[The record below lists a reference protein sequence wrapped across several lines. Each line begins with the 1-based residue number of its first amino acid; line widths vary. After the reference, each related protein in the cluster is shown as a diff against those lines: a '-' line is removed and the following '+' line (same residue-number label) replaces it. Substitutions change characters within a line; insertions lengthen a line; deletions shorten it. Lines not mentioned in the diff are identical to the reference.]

1 MDKIKD
7 RIAALRRLMK
17 ENGWDAAVISGS
29 DPHSDEY
36 VPARWQAREWI
47 SGFTGSAGD
56 VVVTETHAGLWT
68 DSRYFI
74 QAGKELEGS
83 GMELHKTRIP
93 RAVYI
98 PEWLGR
104 AAKEKPGFKVGIDGL
119 TMSRTEVEAIEA
131 AITPYGGQIA
141 DSPDFISEIWEDR
154 PGYPDAPACTMPVK
168 FAGKSRK
175 QKLAWLREKIS
186 AENCSAMLVTALDE
200 TAWLLNIRGGDI
212 NYNPLLL
219 AYTVVTENGCTLFA
233 DNGKFSQSDIEELYN
248 DGIGLQPYESVD
260 TYLHMLSKEGKRIMT
275 DSGTVNYHLY
285 KSISDSFGAQ
295 RITCLRSPMA
305 MEKAIKNSAEIDG
318 MKKAAIS
325 DGVAMTKFF
334 IWLDGQMKLT
344 KKGLAKVSETDA
356 ARKLDGLRKDMGAL
370 DESFATISAYGENAA
385 LPHYSAEEGSCS
397 YLRPRGLYL
406 VEYGGQYPWGTT
418 DITRTIPLGRCSR
431 KEKKGYTL
439 VLKGMIALARA
450 RFPEGTTG
458 TNIDALARNPL
469 WQNHLDFGHGT
480 GHGVGHRLC
489 VHEGPQA
496 IRHNWVDCP
505 LLPGM
510 ITSDE
515 PGLYV
520 EGQFG
525 IRHENLLLC
534 KEAEKNEFGKW
545 LCFETITYTH
555 IDTAAINKSLLSD
568 DEIKWLN
575 SYNRMVYTKLR
586 RFLERD
592 ERKWLKKRCRP
603 IRFRSLL

>member
-17 ENGWDAAVISGS
+17 ENGWDAAVISGN

-56 VVVTETHAGLWT
+56 VAVTETHAGLWT

-74 QAGKELEGS
+74 QAEKELEGN
-83 GMELHKTRIP
+83 GIELHKTRIP
-93 RAVYI
+93 GAVYI
-98 PEWLGR
+98 PEWLGQ

-119 TMSRTEVEAIEA
+119 TMSLTEVEAIV
-131 AITPYGGQIA
+131 
-141 DSPDFISEIWEDR
+141 D
-154 PGYPDAPACTMPVK
+154 
-168 FAGKSRK
+168 
-175 QKLAWLREKIS
+175 
-186 AENCSAMLVTALDE
+186 
-200 TAWLLNIRGGDI
+200 
-212 NYNPLLL
+212 YNPLLL
-219 AYTVVTENGCTLFA
+219 AYTIVTENDCTLFA

-260 TYLHMLSKEGKRIMT
+260 TYLYMLSKKGKRILT
-275 DSGTVNYHLY
+275 DSGTVNYNLY

-295 RITCLRSPMA
+295 RITCLRSPIA

-334 IWLDGQMKLT
+334 IWLDMQMKLT

-370 DESFATISAYGENAA
+370 DGSFATISAYGENAA

-406 VEYGGQYPWGTT
+406 VDSGGQYPWGTT

-505 LLPGM
+505 LVPGM

-534 KEAEKNEFGKW
+534 KEAGKNEFGKW